1 MAAAIPITATLFSME
16 IQVLLPGALEGEGN
30 EGKQKGDGGKGEV
43 ESEEGER
50 NARTKESIWNIGRLC
65 NVTRRNSVEAPHR
78 SLPFS
83 WGLGPYSLCPA
94 TIFPIS
100 LP

>member
-16 IQVLLPGALEGEGN
+16 IQVLLPGALEGEG
-30 EGKQKGDGGKGEV
+30 EKRREAERRWWKGEV

-50 NARTKESIWNIGRLC
+50 KARTKESIWNIGRLC
-65 NVTRRNSVEAPHR
+65 NVTRRNSVEAPHL

-83 WGLGPYSLCPA
+83 
-94 TIFPIS
+94 
-100 LP
+100 